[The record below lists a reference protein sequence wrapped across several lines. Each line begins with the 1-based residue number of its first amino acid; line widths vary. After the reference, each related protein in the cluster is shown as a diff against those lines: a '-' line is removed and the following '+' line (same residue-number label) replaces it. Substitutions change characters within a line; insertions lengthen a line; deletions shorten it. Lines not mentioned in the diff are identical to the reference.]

1 MPNIEEL
8 KRTTD
13 RFRKLEKDY
22 PNDPF
27 YSEYAERLSNIINLF
42 SKDSSNLDD
51 KDIHEKYFYC
61 VNCSAEFLSLDI
73 PTKCLKCKSSNIL
86 KMLVHEK

>member
-8 KRTTD
+8 KRTTN

-22 PNDPF
+22 PNDSF
-27 YSEYAERLSNIINLF
+27 YSKYAERLSNIINLL
-42 SKDSSNLDD
+42 SKDSSDLDD
-51 KDIHEKYFYC
+51 KDIYKKYFYC
-61 VNCSAEFLSLDI
+61 VNCSAEFSTLGV

>member
-1 MPNIEEL
+1 MPNINEL

-13 RFRKLEKDY
+13 RFQKLAKDY

-27 YSEYAERLSNIINLF
+27 YNEYAEKLSNIMNLF
-42 SKDSSNLDD
+42 SKDPSDLDD
-51 KDIHEKYFYC
+51 KNIHKKYFYC
-61 VNCSAEFLSLDI
+61 VNCSAEFSSLGI